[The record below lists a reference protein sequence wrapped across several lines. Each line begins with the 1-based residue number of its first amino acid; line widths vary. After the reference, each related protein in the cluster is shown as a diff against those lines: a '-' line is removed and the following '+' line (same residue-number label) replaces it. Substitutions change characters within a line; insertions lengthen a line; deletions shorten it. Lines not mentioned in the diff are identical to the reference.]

1 MQPTV
6 PNLVHHND
14 QASPPRIASDAVI
27 RVERFSAAYDG
38 KTVLKDVSFDVRRG
52 EVLVIAGG
60 SGSGKST
67 LLKHMIGLYRPSGG
81 RILIDGGNL
90 ATAPPRERERL
101 LRLFG
106 VSFQGGALFGS
117 MTVLENIRLPLEE
130 YTALAPDLID
140 MIALS
145 KLRLVGL
152 EGAAQKRPSE
162 LSGGMIKRVAIA
174 RAMALDPSIIFLDEP
189 SAGLDP
195 ITSAALD
202 ELMLTLNHLLKT
214 TFVVV
219 THELP
224 SIFTIADRVVMLDG
238 AVKQMVALDT
248 PTRLRDES
256 PNPWVRSFMTRQPPR
271 HEGASP

>member
-1 MQPTV
+1 
-6 PNLVHHND
+6 
-14 QASPPRIASDAVI
+14 
-27 RVERFSAAYDG
+27 
-38 KTVLKDVSFDVRRG
+38 
-52 EVLVIAGG
+52 
-60 SGSGKST
+60 
-67 LLKHMIGLYRPSGG
+67 
-81 RILIDGGNL
+81 
-90 ATAPPRERERL
+90 
-101 LRLFG
+101 
-106 VSFQGGALFGS
+106 SFQGGALFGS

-130 YTALAPDLID
+130 YTALPPNLID

-174 RAMALDPSIIFLDEP
+174 RALALDPGIIFLDEP

-195 ITSAALD
+195 ITSAELD
-202 ELMLTLNHLLKT
+202 DLILTLNRLLKT

-238 AVKQMVALDT
+238 AARQLVALDT
-248 PTRLRDES
+248 PERLRDEC
-256 PNPWVRSFMTRQPPR
+256 PNPWVR
-271 HEGASP
+271 

>member
-1 MQPTV
+1 MSAAAPTV
-6 PNLVHHND
+6 VRREL
-14 QASPPRIASDAVI
+14 QSAPPRAASDAII
-27 RVERFSAAYDG
+27 RVENFSAAYDG

-67 LLKHMIGLYRPSGG
+67 LLKHMIGLYQPAAG
-81 RILIDGGNL
+81 RILIEGGDL
-90 ATAPPRERERL
+90 TTAPTHERERL

-117 MTVLENIRLPLEE
+117 MTVLENVCLPLEE
-130 YTALAPDLID
+130 YTALGPDLID

-152 EGAAQKRPSE
+152 EDAAQKQPSE
-162 LSGGMIKRVAIA
+162 LSGGMVKRVAIA
-174 RAMALDPSIIFLDEP
+174 RAMALDPHILFLDEP

-195 ITSAALD
+195 ITSAELD
-202 ELMLTLNHLLKT
+202 QLILTLNRLLKT

-238 AVKQMVALDT
+238 AAKRMVALDT
-248 PTRLRDES
+248 PQRLRDEC
-256 PNPWVRSFMTRQPPR
+256 PNPWVHAFMTRQAPV
-271 HEGASP
+271 HEGGSL

>member
-1 MQPTV
+1 MPSVATDLQDIEAPPQT
-6 PNLVHHND
+6 
-14 QASPPRIASDAVI
+14 ASEAII
-27 RVERFSAAYDG
+27 RVEHFCAAYDG
-38 KTVLKDVSFDVRRG
+38 KTVLDDVSFDVRRG

-67 LLKHMIGLYRPSGG
+67 LLKHMIGLYAPASG
-81 RILIDGGNL
+81 RILIEAGDL

-101 LRLFG
+101 LQLFG

-130 YTALAPDLID
+130 YTTLPSDLIN

-152 EGAAQKRPSE
+152 EDAAQKLPSE
-162 LSGGMIKRVAIA
+162 LSGGMVKRVAIA
-174 RAMALDPSIIFLDEP
+174 RAMALDPHILFLDEP

-195 ITSAALD
+195 ITSAELD
-202 ELMLTLNHLLKT
+202 QLILTLNRLLKT

-219 THELP
+219 THELA
-224 SIFTIADRVVMLDG
+224 SIFPIADRVVMLDA

-248 PTRLRDES
+248 PQRLRDES
-256 PNPWVRSFMTRQPPR
+256 DNVWVRSFMTRQPPR
-271 HEGASP
+271 HEGGNA

>member
-1 MQPTV
+1 MSAVAPSLARPDLQP
-6 PNLVHHND
+6 P
-14 QASPPRIASDAVI
+14 SRIAPDAII
-27 RVERFSAAYDG
+27 RVEGFSAAYDG
-38 KTVLKDVSFDVRRG
+38 KTILSDISFDVRRG

-67 LLKHMIGLYRPSGG
+67 LLKHMIGLYRPAAG
-81 RILIDGGNL
+81 RILIEGGDL
-90 ATAPPRERERL
+90 ATAPPQERERL

-117 MTVLENIRLPLEE
+117 MTVLENIRLPLKE
-130 YTALAPDLID
+130 YSSLDPDLID

-152 EGAAQKRPSE
+152 EEAAQKLPSE

-174 RAMALDPSIIFLDEP
+174 RAMALDPNIVFLDEP

-195 ITSAALD
+195 ITSADLD
-202 ELMLTLNHLLKT
+202 QLILTLNHLLKT

-248 PTRLRDES
+248 PTHLRDES
-256 PNPWVRSFMTRQPPR
+256 PNPWVRSF
-271 HEGASP
+271 

>member
-1 MQPTV
+1 MQPPAPNFV
-6 PNLVHHND
+6 PR
-14 QASPPRIASDAVI
+14 APETSPRQIPSDAII
-27 RVERFSAAYDG
+27 RVERVTAAYDG
-38 KTVLKDVSFDVRRG
+38 RTVLKDVTFDVRRG

-67 LLKHMIGLYRPSGG
+67 LLKHMIGLCQPSGG
-81 RILIDGGNL
+81 RILIAGGDL
-90 ATAPPRERERL
+90 AAAPPAERERL

-117 MTVLENIRLPLEE
+117 MTVLENVRLPLEE
-130 YTALAPDLID
+130 YTAFPPNLID
-140 MIALS
+140 MIAIS

-174 RAMALDPSIIFLDEP
+174 RAMALDPGIVFLDEP

-195 ITSAALD
+195 ITSADLD
-202 ELMLTLNHLLKT
+202 ELILTLNRLLRT

-224 SIFTIADRVVMLDG
+224 SIFTIADRVVMLDA

-248 PTRLRDES
+248 PVHLRDQA
-256 PNPWVRSFMTRQPPR
+256 PNPWVRSFMTRQPVR
-271 HEGASP
+271 HEGGSP

>member
-1 MQPTV
+1 MQSTAAKLV
-6 PNLVHHND
+6 PD
-14 QASPPRIASDAVI
+14 DSATPPSTAADAII
-27 RVERFSAAYDG
+27 RVERITAAYDG
-38 KTVLKDVSFDVRRG
+38 RDVLKDVSFDVRRG

-67 LLKHMIGLYRPSGG
+67 LLKHMIGLCVPSNG
-81 RILIDGGNL
+81 RILIEGGDL
-90 ATAPPRERERL
+90 AVASPAERERL

-117 MTVLENIRLPLEE
+117 MTVLQNVRLPLEE
-130 YTALAPDLID
+130 YTRLPLNLID
-140 MIALS
+140 MIAIS

-152 EGAAQKRPSE
+152 DAAAQKRPSE

-174 RAMALDPSIIFLDEP
+174 RAMALDPGIVFLDEP

-195 ITSAALD
+195 ITSAELD
-202 ELMLTLNHLLKT
+202 ELILTLNRLLKT

-224 SIFTIADRVVMLDG
+224 SIFTIADRVVMLDA

-248 PTRLRDES
+248 PVRLRDQS
-256 PNPWVRSFMTRQPPR
+256 PNPWVRSFMTRQSHR
-271 HEGASP
+271 HEEGSP

>member
-1 MQPTV
+1 MHSAP
-6 PNLVHHND
+6 PNLVPRD
-14 QASPPRIASDAVI
+14 RETSPPRIASDAII
-27 RVERFSAAYDG
+27 RVERVTAAYDG
-38 KTVLKDVSFDVRRG
+38 RAVLKDVTFDVRRG

-67 LLKHMIGLYRPSGG
+67 LLKHMIGLYQPSGG
-81 RILIDGGNL
+81 QILIEGGDL
-90 ATAPPRERERL
+90 AAAPPGERERL

-117 MTVLENIRLPLEE
+117 MTVLENVRLPLEE
-130 YTALAPDLID
+130 YTSLPPNLTD
-140 MIALS
+140 MIAIS

-174 RAMALDPSIIFLDEP
+174 RAMALDPGIIFLDEP

-195 ITSAALD
+195 ITSADLD
-202 ELMLTLNHLLKT
+202 ELILTLNRLLKT

-224 SIFTIADRVVMLDG
+224 SIFTIADRVVMLDA

-248 PTRLRDES
+248 PVRLRDQS
-256 PNPWVRSFMTRQPPR
+256 PNPWVRSFMTRQPFR
-271 HEGASP
+271 HDGGSP